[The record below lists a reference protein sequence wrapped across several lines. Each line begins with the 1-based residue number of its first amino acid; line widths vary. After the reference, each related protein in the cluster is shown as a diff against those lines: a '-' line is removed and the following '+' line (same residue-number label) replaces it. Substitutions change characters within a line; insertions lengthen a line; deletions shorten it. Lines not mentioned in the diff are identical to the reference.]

1 MKSPAGLFHFVLL
14 EIEMVILILFGK
26 TKACWKMFGDLC
38 YTVSRLTYYK
48 GTFTLTHHI
57 QKLVKDEL

>member
-1 MKSPAGLFHFVLL
+1 
-14 EIEMVILILFGK
+14 MVILILFGK